1 MCQVKL
7 AVEAQLDPAL
17 TRKQR
22 LRLLAKPAR
31 IIGYHQWRNR
41 LARKSHR
48 KATLRR
54 LRAKGICVSRLPS
67 CEVVL

>member
-1 MCQVKL
+1 MCQVRL

-31 IIGYHQWRNR
+31 IIGYRQWRNR
-41 LARKSHR
+41 LARTSHR
-48 KATLRR
+48 KTALRR
-54 LRAKGICVSRLPS
+54 LRAKGVCVSRLPS
-67 CEVVL
+67 CQVRL